1 MLRRWWL
8 VVLHDRYN
16 NAIDASAQSDE
27 GSHLRYIVLS
37 RLSDEERSAKRQE
50 KAQQGDVR

>member
-1 MLRRWWL
+1 L